1 MVDEYLTDDE
11 QGEAL
16 KTWWRENWAWV
27 LSGIVLGLG
36 LLLGWNYYQRYTAE
50 RSDAAATAL
59 DEFANAQAN
68 DKGKAETLLK
78 ELTDK
83 YAATPY
89 SAQAQLLVA
98 QDAVGANDLPRAEAA
113 LRNVIA
119 NSKDAELVQIA
130 NTRLAR
136 VLIEQ
141 GKSDDALALLDV
153 AKAGAFAAQVHEI
166 RGDALYA
173 KQDTKGARA
182 EYESALAAYKADGQ
196 SNVSLL
202 EYKLQDLG
210 GSVAAVAADKVEADN
225 QASAK

>member
-27 LSGIVLGLG
+27 LSGIVLGLA
-36 LLLGWNYYQRYTAE
+36 LLYGWNYYQRYTTENAE
-50 RSDAAATAL
+50 AAAQTL
-59 DEFANAQAN
+59 DDFANAQAV
-68 DKGKAETLLK
+68 DKGKAETLFK
-78 ELTDK
+78 ELTGK

-89 SAQAQLLVA
+89 ATQAQLLEA
-98 QDAVGANDLPRAEAA
+98 QGAVDANDLPRAETA
-113 LRNVIA
+113 LRAVIA
-119 NSKDAELVQIA
+119 TSKDAQLVQLA
-130 NTRLAR
+130 NIRLAR

-153 AKAGAFAAQVHEI
+153 AKAGAFAAQVHEV

-173 KQDTKGARA
+173 KQDIAGARA
-182 EYESALAAYKADGQ
+182 AYESALAAYKTDGQ
-196 SNVSLL
+196 SNVALL

-210 GSVAAVAADKVEADN
+210 GAVVNVEADK